1 VDVTEV
7 LVRVGGDRRSPCWTT
22 GFDTEEIGA

>member
-7 LVRVGGDRRSPCWTT
+7 PVRVGGDRRVTCWTT